1 MRSSGIGYKT
11 YLVRIRILCTDF
23 AAAVD
28 DAYATGGWSA
38 IDLGLE
44 VLGGAIA
51 PEAGMRAPLRMMNRH
66 GLIAGATGAVKTRTL
81 RGLFGLLRKRV

>member
-11 YLVRIRILCTDF
+11 YLVRIRILCADF

-28 DAYATGGWSA
+28 EAYATGRAA
-38 IDLGLE
+38 IDLGLG

-66 GLIAGATGAVKTRTL
+66 GLIAGATGTVKTRTL